1 MTPRTTWLRGR
12 SRSRCT
18 SRLHSILSVA
28 IRRYPWEER
37 KAYFYVPYSGNLTQE
52 VAGRIRNIGIV
63 VVAMTSVVS
72 MAKRTTLKR
81 MSWYFERVKRTSSWS
96 FVQHEVSLGGSII
109 QEIAQGHGSRC
120 DPEFVLHLPRAVL
133 LCSPGIRSAIT
144 GSLYPLARFIPCYHL
159 CAPFLYISDCFGC
172 LLWLPALVV

>member
-1 MTPRTTWLRGR
+1 MYFEAAFDTQCCNREVSVGRTQ
-12 SRSRCT
+12 
-18 SRLHSILSVA
+18 SILLCPVF
-28 IRRYPWEER
+28 WEPDP
-37 KAYFYVPYSGNLTQE
+37 K

-81 MSWYFERVKRTSSWS
+81 MSWYFEKVKGTSSWS

-172 LLWLPALVV
+172 LLWLSSLAGAIDG